1 MTPYVLEVGFMDFDY
16 VSTNEKL
23 RRQLLQRI
31 DNVWE
36 HTNTVM
42 RRGHMIKEMVA
53 EEPKSNII
61 VFPGKR

>member
-1 MTPYVLEVGFMDFDY
+1 MDFDY

-42 RRGHMIKEMVA
+42 RRGHMIKEIVA